1 MRAYLKNII
10 CEHIFLLLRL
20 FVNGHTIF
28 NARTNEGVKHTTWG
42 VWSQGGNP
50 NH

>member
-1 MRAYLKNII
+1 MLLCIDINWLRRIL
-10 CEHIFLLLRL
+10 IFIQES
-20 FVNGHTIF
+20 G
-28 NARTNEGVKHTTWG
+28 ARTNEGVKHTTWG

>member
-1 MRAYLKNII
+1 MSKD
-10 CEHIFLLLRL
+10 LLYIQSR
-20 FVNGHTIF
+20 T
-28 NARTNEGVKHTTWG
+28 RTNEGVKHTTWE

>member
-1 MRAYLKNII
+1 MGEVNISLIKKNIF
-10 CEHIFLLLRL
+10 CFLIL
-20 FVNGHTIF
+20 HTIF
-28 NARTNEGVKHTTWG
+28 SARTNEGVKHTTWG

>member
-1 MRAYLKNII
+1 MKKKY
-10 CEHIFLLLRL
+10 F
-20 FVNGHTIF
+20 HTGM
-28 NARTNEGVKHTTWG
+28 NEGIKHTTWG

>member
-1 MRAYLKNII
+1 MII
-10 CEHIFLLLRL
+10 IRILIR
-20 FVNGHTIF
+20 V
-28 NARTNEGVKHTTWG
+28 RTNEGVKHTTWG

>member
-1 MRAYLKNII
+1 M
-10 CEHIFLLLRL
+10 
-20 FVNGHTIF
+20 
-28 NARTNEGVKHTTWG
+28 NEGIKHTTWG